1 MLLLI
6 VLLLPLMSLLLVV
19 AAVLSTLVTVD
30 LLHIGKDEAPNPL
43 AWLLC
48 ILQLPLWYY
57 TIKTIIIFS
66 SIYLSAMG
74 FLWKGTPS
82 TAYNIHSIV
91 KNEKSVQKKFAFAE
105 NGGIVSDKGLE
116 TLGNSG
122 CNADIV
128 GVTPGQSLHKSILG
142 LSSGIYASTT
152 ITVFPARQALFVC
165 AWKRRQKENKNC
177 LGNRRAESCNKTC
190 KALPH
195 PAVSGKFPEKS
206 HSTFAIRSSRAIVL
220 ARSLKTLS
228 SAEAVTVK
236 AATPTNI
243 LDLERAVPARNSAR
257 LMTCF
262 QPLQVLFRFC
272 VKTDAKI
279 QSTICNPIIRRIT
292 PCQTHK
298 TCKANSQQ
306 KNSARISSAPSELS
320 ITPAKKIHSCRH
332 AAQTRWNLRFSR
344 CGSTMQ
350 SKKSKR
356 SGWKNGQKQLEWQ
369 QQSADS
375 IAENHRIHKFLAFAD
390 RSDRGFYRPCQ
401 ITQARSVFV

>member
-66 SIYLSAMG
+66 SIYLSAMS

-82 TAYNIHSIV
+82 TAHNIHPIV
-91 KNEKSVQKKFAFAE
+91 KNEKSVQKKFAFAK

-116 TLGNSG
+116 TLAYSG
-122 CNADIV
+122 CNSDIV
-128 GVTPGQSLHKSILG
+128 GVTPGQLFYKSILG
-142 LSSGIYASTT
+142 LSSGIFASTT
-152 ITVFPARQALFVC
+152 ISVFPARQALFVC
-165 AWKRRQKENKNC
+165 AWKRRQKETKNC
-177 LGNRRAESCNKTC
+177 LTYRRAESCNKTC
-190 KALPH
+190 KA
-195 PAVSGKFPEKS
+195 
-206 HSTFAIRSSRAIVL
+206 
-220 ARSLKTLS
+220 
-228 SAEAVTVK
+228 
-236 AATPTNI
+236 
-243 LDLERAVPARNSAR
+243 NS
-257 LMTCF
+257 
-262 QPLQVLFRFC
+262 P
-272 VKTDAKI
+272 
-279 QSTICNPIIRRIT
+279 
-292 PCQTHK
+292 
-298 TCKANSQQ
+298 Q

-320 ITPAKKIHSCRH
+320 TTPAKKIHSCRH
-332 AAQTRWNLRFSR
+332 AAQTRWNLKCSR
-344 CGSTMQ
+344 CGSMTQ